1 MKYYFNE
8 DGAAAISAYIDQ
20 YKPSQIVL
28 LTDDHTRNYC
38 LNLFKTSMNVK
49 FTNVNI
55 KPGDTVKNIGTLLQ
69 IWKNLMDIGADR
81 KSLLINLGGGV
92 ISDIGGFAGAT
103 FKRGIKFIHIPTS
116 LLGMVDAAIGGKNGI
131 NFLDTK
137 NQIGTIVLPELIWI
151 NPEFLNTL
159 PTTEFNSG
167 FAEMLK
173 HGLITDASY
182 WQELIQYYKTPD
194 PNNLSD
200 LIQKSVRIKDAII
213 QKDPYEYGLRKL
225 LNFGHTLGHGI
236 ESYLNYQKNHPIT
249 HGKAVAIG
257 MVLEAYLSYKIN
269 GLDIQSATEIKETIN
284 LIYKPVLFKHQDI
297 EAIIKLMRFDKKNE
311 NGKIKFVLLKNIGQA
326 NYNLEVPEKYI
337 EEAFDFYQK

>member
-8 DGAAAISAYIDQ
+8 DGAAAVSAYIDQ
-20 YKPSQIVL
+20 IKPSQIIV
-28 LTDDHTRNYC
+28 LTDDHTRNFC
-38 LNLFKTSMNVK
+38 LNLFKTRLNIK

-55 KPGDTVKNIGTLLQ
+55 TPGDTFKNLKTLVQ
-69 IWKNLMDIGADR
+69 IWQNFMDLEIDR

-92 ISDIGGFAGAT
+92 VTDIGGFAGAT

-131 NFLDTK
+131 NFLDAK
-137 NQIGTIVLPELIWI
+137 NQIGTIILPELIWI

-159 PTTEFNSG
+159 PSTEFDSG

-182 WQELIQYYKTPD
+182 WQELIQYYKKPD
-194 PNNLSD
+194 SKNLSD
-200 LIQKSVRIKDAII
+200 LIQKSVRIKDTII
-213 QKDPYEYGLRKL
+213 QEDPYENGLRKL

-236 ESYLNYQKNHPIT
+236 ESYLNYQKNQPIT

-257 MVLEAYLSYKIN
+257 MVLEAYLSSIVN

-284 LIYKPVLFKHQDI
+284 SIYEPVKFKSYDI
-297 EAIIKLMRFDKKNE
+297 KAIIKLMRFDKKNE
-311 NGKIKFVLLKNIGQA
+311 NGKIKFVLLKKIGQA
-326 NYNLEVPEKYI
+326 DYNLEIPEKYI
-337 EEAFDFYQK
+337 EEAFDFYRK

>member
-8 DGAAAISAYIDQ
+8 DGSAAISAYIDQ
-20 YKPSQIVL
+20 YKPSQIVV
-28 LTDDHTRNYC
+28 LTDDHTRNFC
-38 LNLFKTSMNVK
+38 LNLFKTNMNIK

-182 WQELIQYYKTPD
+182 WHELIQYYKK
-194 PNNLSD
+194 PNPGKLSD

-297 EAIIKLMRFDKKNE
+297 ETIIKLMRFDKKNE

-326 NYNLEVPEKYI
+326 DYNLEVPEKYI
-337 EEAFDFYQK
+337 EEAFDFYHK